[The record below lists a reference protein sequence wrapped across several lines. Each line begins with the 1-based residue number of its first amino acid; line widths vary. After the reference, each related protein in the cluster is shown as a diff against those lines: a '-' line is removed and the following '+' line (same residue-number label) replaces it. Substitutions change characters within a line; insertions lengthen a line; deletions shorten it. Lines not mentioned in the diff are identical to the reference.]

1 MCTKNES
8 RLRTSVT
15 IPEMNIPLSLLFD
28 LIEFSKDRQKKIK
41 EEIKTLE
48 YALGSEYIDWQR
60 DPIDVKND
68 LKSAIDDARFELFHW
83 YTLHE
88 RLNTISHDIL
98 DNLWGEGTTNQ
109 DKKPQA
115 DTEAKETEST
125 YLDPNIIDEYKN
137 IVF

>member
-60 DPIDVKND
+60 DPIDVEND
-68 LKSAIDDARFELFHW
+68 LKSAIDDARFELGYW

-88 RLNTISHDIL
+88 RLNTIAHDIL
-98 DNLWGEGTTNQ
+98 DNLWGEGTTSQ
-109 DKKPQA
+109 DKKPFKSL
-115 DTEAKETEST
+115 ERR
-125 YLDPNIIDEYKN
+125 
-137 IVF
+137 